1 MASAWHRGREHEALS
16 VTNGRLGRGGDLRTI
31 NQNSGSRQK
40 EHSPPTEAAS
50 MPAPFDLEC
59 KFELEHRTAVV
70 PDFNRHLVAAV
81 PWGPDGIS
89 GHIGKRAR
97 RLFLHLLYG

>member
-1 MASAWHRGREHEALS
+1 
-16 VTNGRLGRGGDLRTI
+16 
-31 NQNSGSRQK
+31 
-40 EHSPPTEAAS
+40 

-97 RLFLHLLYG
+97 RLFLHLLYGCEFQTFLIRENLVTLSDVKVIPSHQTRTTPTSNCFFRKTGHSN

>member
-1 MASAWHRGREHEALS
+1 
-16 VTNGRLGRGGDLRTI
+16 
-31 NQNSGSRQK
+31 
-40 EHSPPTEAAS
+40 

-59 KFELEHRTAVV
+59 EFELEHRTAVV

-81 PWGPDGIS
+81 PGGPNGIS
-89 GHIGKRAR
+89 GHIGQRAR